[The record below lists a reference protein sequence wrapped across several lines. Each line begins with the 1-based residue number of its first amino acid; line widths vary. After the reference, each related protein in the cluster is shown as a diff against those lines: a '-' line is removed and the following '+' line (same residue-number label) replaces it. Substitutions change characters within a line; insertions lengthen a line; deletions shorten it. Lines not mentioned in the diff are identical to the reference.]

1 MDRPSA
7 REARATGR
15 AGQRRTPE
23 MAGAGVAGMVE
34 LPASAV
40 RKLNKQAT
48 MCQARALF
56 STISNRETGRTPM
69 VAVRTL
75 ASQTTRAALQI
86 LAIGALSAAGAG
98 AVCHASQPPNLP
110 ALVQPAAI
118 PAEIPAA
125 EIVVEVRI
133 VGNKHTPEER
143 LLRLIK
149 TRPGRPYSAETV
161 GQDVVRLTDSGLVLH
176 VRPQYQDAPNGQG
189 KVVVFEVS
197 ERPTIGYVK
206 YVGNRISKKT
216 LAKEAKLKTG
226 DALDPFAVEEARR
239 RIEAFYKKK
248 GFPKAHV
255 SLFEGSRPTDEG
267 VVFLINEGSKQ
278 SILWTSFEGNSIAT
292 DARLRTQIKSKQ
304 GILWV
309 FGGELDRKQIDLD
322 EERLESYYHSLGF
335 FRARIGCTLEE
346 HQFSDRRT
354 WISLKFV
361 IDEGPRYAVRN
372 LSVVGNEKIAT
383 GELEA
388 LLKLKPGEP
397 FYQDRMTEGENA
409 IKDRYG
415 AVGYVFADVKPE
427 IRFLEEPGQLDLV
440 YKITEGERYRV
451 GKIEPKILGDYPHT
465 QITTMLNRMS
475 LQPGDIVDIRELR
488 NSQRRLRSSQLFKV
502 DPAMG
507 VVPDIAFS
515 PPTPEDIERAKI
527 EFARRQAQT
536 GAFRGQQDPADAD
549 SRPPQAQPSEN
560 IVRYQYS
567 ADWGKSTPSL
577 PPYGVQSSS
586 PPAQPPVGAYAQPP
600 AGQVQPPAG
609 TYAQPP
615 AGTYAQPPAGQVQP
629 PAGTYAQPPAGT
641 YAQPPAGQLPPPA
654 SVGSAGQPGS
664 FFPDFGLFG
673 DRYQGPMVGT
683 PPDQEP
689 LIDLPLVPTGQETE
703 TGRFMFS
710 AGINSEAGLIGS
722 VVIDEQNFD
731 WQRPPRSWADIRN
744 GTAFRGRGQRFRV
757 EAMPG
762 TEVQRYMVTF
772 TEPYLLDSQVSLNLN
787 GFYYTR
793 FYNEWDEQ
801 RIGGRV
807 ALGYALTHDLSVSG
821 AVRYAHVTI
830 SDPILGAPP
839 DLLDAVGESDL
850 YGFMGQLTHDTR
862 DSTFLP
868 TEGHLLSMSFEQV
881 LGTYQY
887 PRAEIDFRKYFML
900 HERPDGSGRHVLSV
914 KGTTSYTGEKTPIY
928 EHYFAGGFS
937 TIRGFRF
944 REASPR
950 VGGVVVGGEY
960 SLLASAEYMFPITAN
975 DMVRGVVFCDTGA
988 VQPTIDNWQD
998 RYRVAPGFGLRIT
1011 IPAMGPAPIAL
1022 DFAFP
1027 IVSEKGD
1034 REQVFSFFIGFL
1046 R

>member
-1 MDRPSA
+1 
-7 REARATGR
+7 
-15 AGQRRTPE
+15 
-23 MAGAGVAGMVE
+23 MV
-34 LPASAV
+34 AV
-40 RKLNKQAT
+40 RKL
-48 MCQARALF
+48 
-56 STISNRETGRTPM
+56 
-69 VAVRTL
+69 
-75 ASQTTRAALQI
+75 ASQAICAGLQI
-86 LAIGALSAAGAG
+86 LAIGALSAAGAE
-98 AVCHASQPPNLP
+98 AVPHSSQPPSLP
-110 ALVQPAAI
+110 AISQPAAV
-118 PAEIPAA
+118 PASEM
-125 EIVVEVRI
+125 VVEVRI

-143 LLRLIK
+143 LMRLIK

-216 LAKEAKLKTG
+216 LEKEAKLKTG
-226 DALDPFAVEEARR
+226 DALDPFAIEEARR

-248 GFPKAHV
+248 GFPKANV

-304 GILWV
+304 GILWI

-322 EERLESYYHSLGF
+322 KERLESYYHSLGF

-346 HQFSDRRT
+346 HQFSDKRD

-372 LSVVGNEKIAT
+372 LSIVGNEKIVT
-383 GELEA
+383 EDLQA
-388 LLKLKPGEP
+388 LLKLTPGEP
-397 FYQDRMTEGENA
+397 FNQDRMTEGENA

-475 LQPGDIVDIRELR
+475 LQPGDIVDTRELR

-527 EFARRQAQT
+527 EFARRQSPT
-536 GAFRGQQDPADAD
+536 GSFRGQQDPADAD
-549 SRPPQAQPSEN
+549 SRPPEAQPSEN

-577 PPYGVQSSS
+577 PPYGAEWRTQAS
-586 PPAQPPVGAYAQPP
+586 PTPVAGTPAAAQPPVVTQPQAVAQPQ
-600 AGQVQPPAG
+600 ANQVQPPTTTYVQPPAVTQPPPATYVQPPAVTQPPTT

-615 AGTYAQPPAGQVQP
+615 AGNYVQP
-629 PAGTYAQPPAGT
+629 PATTYVQPPAVTQPPPATYAQSPAGNDV
-641 YAQPPAGQLPPPA
+641 QPPPGTYVQPPPGQLPPPA
-654 SVGSAGQPGS
+654 SAGSAGQPGS

-673 DRYQGPMVGT
+673 DRYQGAMVGT

-722 VVIDEQNFD
+722 IVVDEQNFD
-731 WQRPPRSWADIRN
+731 WQRAPRSWADIRN

-801 RIGGRV
+801 RIGGRA

-839 DLLDAVGESDL
+839 DLLDALGESDL

-914 KGTTSYTGEKTPIY
+914 KGTTSYTGDNTPIY

-960 SLLASAEYMFPITAN
+960 SVLASAEYMFPITAN

-1027 IVSEKGD
+1027 IVKEDGD
-1034 REQVFSFFIGFL
+1034 REQIFSFFIGFL

>member
-1 MDRPSA
+1 
-7 REARATGR
+7 
-15 AGQRRTPE
+15 
-23 MAGAGVAGMVE
+23 MV
-34 LPASAV
+34 AV
-40 RKLNKQAT
+40 RKL
-48 MCQARALF
+48 
-56 STISNRETGRTPM
+56 
-69 VAVRTL
+69 
-75 ASQTTRAALQI
+75 ASQAICAGLQI
-86 LAIGALSAAGAG
+86 LVIGALSAAGAE
-98 AVCHASQPPNLP
+98 AIPHSSQPPTLP
-110 ALVQPAAI
+110 ALSQPAAV
-118 PAEIPAA
+118 PASEM
-125 EIVVEVRI
+125 VVEVRI

-143 LLRLIK
+143 LMRLIK

-197 ERPTIGYVK
+197 ERPTIGHVK

-216 LAKEAKLKTG
+216 LEKEAKLKTG

-248 GFPKAHV
+248 GFPKANV

-278 SILWTSFEGNSIAT
+278 SILWTNFEGNSIAT

-304 GILWV
+304 GILWI

-322 EERLESYYHSLGF
+322 KERLESYYHSLGF

-346 HQFSDRRT
+346 YQFSDKRD

-372 LSVVGNEKIAT
+372 LSIVGNEKIVT
-383 GELEA
+383 EDLQA
-388 LLKLKPGEP
+388 LLKLTPGEP
-397 FYQDRMTEGENA
+397 FHQDRMTEGENA

-475 LQPGDIVDIRELR
+475 LQPGDIVDTRELR

-527 EFARRQAQT
+527 EFARRQTPT

-577 PPYGVQSSS
+577 PPYGTEWRNQ
-586 PPAQPPVGAYAQPP
+586 PAQAPVAGMPAVTQPQAVAQPQSN
-600 AGQVQPPAG
+600 QVQPPATTYVQPPAVTQPPPA

-615 AGTYAQPPAGQVQP
+615 AGNYVQP
-629 PAGTYAQPPAGT
+629 PPGTYVQPP
-641 YAQPPAGQLPPPA
+641 PGQLPPPA
-654 SVGSAGQPGS
+654 SAVSASQPSS

-673 DRYQGPMVGT
+673 DRYQGAMVGT

-722 VVIDEQNFD
+722 IVVDEQNFD

-744 GTAFRGRGQRFRV
+744 GTAFRGRGQRFRI

-801 RIGGRV
+801 RIGGRA

-830 SDPILGAPP
+830 SDPIVGAPP
-839 DLLDAVGESDL
+839 DLLDALGESDL

-914 KGTTSYTGEKTPIY
+914 KGTTSYTGDNTPIY

-1027 IVSEKGD
+1027 IVKEDGD
-1034 REQVFSFFIGFL
+1034 REQIFSFFIGFL